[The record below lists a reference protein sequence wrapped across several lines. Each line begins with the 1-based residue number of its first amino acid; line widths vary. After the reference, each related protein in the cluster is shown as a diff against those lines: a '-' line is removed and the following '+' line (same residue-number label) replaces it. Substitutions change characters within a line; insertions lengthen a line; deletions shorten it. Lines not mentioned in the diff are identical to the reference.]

1 MKRFIIL
8 FFFLICYTALALA
21 QKTVSYSNHQWF
33 QYYNELQLSKKAT
46 LYSDISLRRVHN
58 LNQWSQMTFRT
69 GIGYPITNNFN
80 GITGIACFTFYKND
94 ILSKIEFRP
103 YQEINSKQKFDKFL
117 IQHRFRIE
125 FRYFR
130 EIVNN
135 EITENDSFN
144 YRFRYRLFCSIPI
157 IRFSD
162 KNPEKKILLNFG
174 DEIFVNTGREI
185 IYNMLDNN
193 RIILGPAFQFND
205 NLNISLTYTYQF
217 GQRNN
222 PSAYEH
228 SDIIWLGIN
237 HKLSLV
243 KN

>member
-1 MKRFIIL
+1 MFYIL
-8 FFFLICYTALALA
+8 
-21 QKTVSYSNHQWF
+21 Q
-33 QYYNELQLSKKAT
+33 
-46 LYSDISLRRVHN
+46 
-58 LNQWSQMTFRT
+58 
-69 GIGYPITNNFN
+69 
-80 GITGIACFTFYKND
+80 ND

-162 KNPEKKILLNFG
+162 KNPEK
-174 DEIFVNTGREI
+174 NTIEFWR
-185 IYNMLDNN
+185 
-193 RIILGPAFQFND
+193 
-205 NLNISLTYTYQF
+205 
-217 GQRNN
+217 
-222 PSAYEH
+222 
-228 SDIIWLGIN
+228 
-237 HKLSLV
+237 
-243 KN
+243 